1 MYGVGNMVGSQPSNT
16 QQAAGFLGQYAGLD
30 DLASFFLSYYPAGIG
45 SVLRVVGP
53 SNSSQPGIE
62 ANLDVQYIMSVG
74 GGVSTTFWYTN
85 GTRPYDNEPFL
96 EWMLNVSSL
105 SNAQLPNVIS
115 VSYGDNEDTVDY
127 GSVPLRPSC
136 TNLATQR
143 AGITRTPTACLHVQ
157 LCLPRICA
165 VLPRV

>member
-1 MYGVGNMVGSQPSNT
+1 MYGVGNMVGNQASNT
-16 QQAAGFLGQYAGLD
+16 QQAAGFLGQYAGLN
-30 DLASFFLSYYPAGIG
+30 DLASFFDSYYPDGVG

-53 SNSSQPGIE
+53 SNSSAPGIE

-74 GGVSTTFWYTN
+74 GGVTTTFWYTD

-105 SNAQLPNVIS
+105 SSAQLPNVIS

-127 GSVPLRPSC
+127 GFVPHAHARVRIAALYAASNGHPLLVRP
-136 TNLATQR
+136 
-143 AGITRTPTACLHVQ
+143 TRHF
-157 LCLPRICA
+157 
-165 VLPRV
+165 LPRVRADMPLV